1 MAIGS
6 GSILLQGTYEDYRQL
21 QLVRLDSLTVEGV
34 VALDSGGRE
43 VDFRRAYGR
52 GSSLYLE
59 GEDSLFVIDVATA

>member
-1 MAIGS
+1 
-6 GSILLQGTYEDYRQL
+6 
-21 QLVRLDSLTVEGV
+21 
-34 VALDSGGRE
+34 